1 MYSFNYQFELFKCFI
16 FEPMTN
22 KYISIKEACELFN
35 KSLSTIRRVVKEI
48 PTNKLKY
55 EKLPTGKNKIFIER
69 EYLNEYFNEKKQSND
84 SLNSQVNDSLN
95 NSNEQLLIKTYQSII
110 KTLNDELENKNKQ
123 INSLVENNRDTQK
136 ELNTIINNMT
146 NKLALETKEVN
157 EVRRKWWQRNK

>member
-35 KSLSTIRRVVKEI
+35 KSLSTIRRVVKET

-69 EYLNEYFNEKKQSND
+69 EYLNEYFNEKTQSND
-84 SLNSQVNDSLN
+84 SINSKVNDSLN
-95 NSNEQLLIKTYQSII
+95 NSSEHLLVNAYENII
-110 KTLNDELENKNKQ
+110 KMLNNDLEAKNKQ
-123 INSLVENNRDTQK
+123 IDALIERQRESNILVD
-136 ELNTIINNMT
+136 
-146 NKLALETKEVN
+146 KLSSKIALETKEVN
-157 EVRRKWWQRNK
+157 EVRRKWWQRKK

>member
-35 KSLSTIRRVVKEI
+35 KSLSTIRRLIKDI

-55 EKLPTGKNKIFIER
+55 EKLPTGHKKIFIER
-69 EYLNEYFNEKKQSND
+69 EYLNEYFNEKKQGND
-84 SLNSQVNDSLN
+84 SINSQVNDSLN

>member
-1 MYSFNYQFELFKCFI
+1 MYSFNYQFKLFKCFI

-35 KSLSTIRRVVKEI
+35 KSLSTIRRVVKET

-69 EYLNEYFNEKKQSND
+69 EYLNEYFNEKPQSND

-95 NSNEQLLIKTYQSII
+95 NSNKQLLIKTYQDII
-110 KTLNDELENKNKQ
+110 KTLNNELEAKNKQ
-123 INSLVENNRDTQK
+123 IDAFLERQHESNILIDNFSK
-136 ELNTIINNMT
+136 KI
-146 NKLALETKEVN
+146 ALETKEVN
-157 EVRRKWWQRNK
+157 EVRRKWWQRKK